1 MKQFLVI
8 LLTVGL
14 SLSTSAQQKT
24 VLEANEK
31 AAIIS
36 FEKTE
41 HNFGKIKEG
50 DKAEH
55 IFLFKNTGN
64 TPLIVT
70 DVSVTCGCTAAEK
83 PDAPIMPGKD
93 GKIKIVF
100 NSAGKVGSQNRTIT
114 VSTNAKNK
122 ITYLKMTG
130 EVSEK

>member
-8 LLTVGL
+8 ILTVGL
-14 SLSTSAQQKT
+14 SLSSSAQQKT

-55 IFLFKNTGN
+55 VFLFKNTGN
-64 TPLIVT
+64 IF
-70 DVSVTCGCTAAEK
+70 
-83 PDAPIMPGKD
+83 I
-93 GKIKIVF
+93 F
-100 NSAGKVGSQNRTIT
+100 
-114 VSTNAKNK
+114 
-122 ITYLKMTG
+122 
-130 EVSEK
+130 